1 MTRDN
6 KNWSLVFPLA
16 MGVALV
22 SGVLWLYWPVLSK
35 LFLSLAESED
45 YSYGLLLPLV
55 SGYIVYLKWPQVRS
69 RPWQPSWVGLIVIAS
84 GLGLLII
91 GELAAELYTTRF
103 SFMVVLAGLLL
114 LVGGWN
120 LLRLLAFPLILLVLM
135 LPLPQLVTYKL
146 TLPLQLVS
154 SSLAAQMLQTLGV
167 PVLRQ
172 GNIIDLG
179 VRQLQVVAA
188 CSGLR
193 YILALLALGIIYC
206 YFFQRRLWKVA
217 VLLAALIPT
226 AILVN
231 SLRLVAMAFFP
242 VLVAGFWHTFSGW
255 LIYLLSL
262 AFLALI
268 NWILNRLWPESVI
281 AQADQ
286 PITAEMRPESPR
298 KSLGPYLLAALVF
311 VLIANPLVHR
321 VGKASPVHLR
331 QGFDNFPLQLGPWHG
346 RHTPIDPEMLD
357 ATGSHAHVYVDY
369 RNSQRDSVSLWIA
382 YYETQKKAGG
392 FVHSPKGCLTASGW
406 KIESSS
412 IIKIGPGRPVN
423 LLVVEQM
430 GTRLVV
436 FYWFMQRGRWIASEY
451 LNKFYMGYDGLLR
464 RRTDGALIRL
474 ITPAGPDLESAR
486 ERLISFADLLMP
498 VLPQYIPD

>member
-1 MTRDN
+1 MEN
-6 KNWSLVFPLA
+6 KIKTSKLLLLTGTLLA
-16 MGVALV
+16 MA
-22 SGVLWLYWPVLSK
+22 VLWLYWPVLSK
-35 LFLSLAESED
+35 LFLNIAESED
-45 YSYGLLLPLV
+45 YSYGLLLPMV
-55 SGYIVYLKWPQVRS
+55 SAYVVYLKWPQLRS
-69 RPWQPSWVGLIVIAS
+69 RPWQPSWVGLIVIAL
-84 GLGLLII
+84 GLGVLII

-135 LPLPQLVTYKL
+135 LPLPELVTYKL

-154 SSLAAQMLQTLGV
+154 SSLAAQMLQTLGT

-217 VLLAALIPT
+217 VLLVALIPT

-231 SLRLVAMAFFP
+231 SLRLVAMAFSP

-255 LIYLLSL
+255 LIYLLSV

-268 NWILNRLWPESVI
+268 NWILNRLWPDRAI

-298 KSLGPYLLAALVF
+298 KSLGPYLLTALVF
-311 VLIANPLVHR
+311 VLIATPLVHQ
-321 VGKASPVHLR
+321 VEKASPVKLR
-331 QGFDNFPLQLGPWHG
+331 QSFDNFPLQLGPWQG
-346 RHTPIDPEMLD
+346 QQAPIDPEELK
-357 ATGSHAHVYVDY
+357 ATRSHAHLNANY
-369 RNSQRDSVSLWIA
+369 RNSQGDSVSLWIA

-406 KIESSS
+406 KIASSR
-412 IIKIGPGRPVN
+412 IIKIGPGMPVN

-436 FYWFMQRGRWIASEY
+436 FYWFLQRGRWLASEY

-486 ERLISFADLLMP
+486 KRLISFADLLMP
-498 VLPQYIPD
+498 VLPQFIPN